1 MQIIS
6 IWWLI
11 SNTPG
16 TLTTFFR
23 RFKRDKDLLDQ
34 GNRFCVVSFFGA
46 EKSRLQDMM
55 FRNFLSI

>member
-1 MQIIS
+1 MQLIS
-6 IWWLI
+6 VRWLI

-16 TLTTFFR
+16 TLTTFSR
-23 RFKRDKDLLDQ
+23 RFKRNKDLDQ

>member
-1 MQIIS
+1 MQLIS
-6 IWWLI
+6 WWLI

-46 EKSRLQDMM
+46 EENSRLQDMM
-55 FRNFLSI
+55 FRNFSSI